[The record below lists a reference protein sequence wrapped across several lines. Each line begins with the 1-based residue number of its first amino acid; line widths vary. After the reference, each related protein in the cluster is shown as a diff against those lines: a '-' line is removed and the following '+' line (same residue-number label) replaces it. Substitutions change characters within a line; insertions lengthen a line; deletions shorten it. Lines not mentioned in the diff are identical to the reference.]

1 MTTPIY
7 RDATHR
13 YMAARWQL
21 LQALWRKNGRHPR
34 GGNRNGW
41 QRKLDGYII
50 APPRRGVKR
59 RKAR

>member
-21 LQALWRKNGRHPR
+21 LQALWRKMDATRAAATATDGR
-34 GGNRNGW
+34 GN
-41 QRKLDGYII
+41 
-50 APPRRGVKR
+50 
-59 RKAR
+59 